1 VRSASCR
8 QLANGVLVLFS
19 TQETK
24 KGNTMTTI
32 PHRLFAIALIM
43 AVGLIANQAQ
53 AGLITSET
61 GDSSDTGFTLA
72 TSGVL
77 DGTVS
82 VNGTIEP
89 NWSTDVQLLNNQSL
103 GAPQSTS
110 TITDANAIWGG
121 ASITIAFDTSVNK
134 KGYDITG
141 IQSYAGWDT
150 GANGRSNQGYQI
162 DITFVGGKTATLLAK
177 QSWANT
183 DPVSYWTQ
191 VVIANESGT
200 GVLSNGSG
208 VVATGVESVTFS
220 NTDDAAAVGPVAYR
234 EFQIIGAAT
243 TIPEPNT
250 IMMVVTGMIGLLA
263 YAWRKR
269 K

>member
-1 VRSASCR
+1 
-8 QLANGVLVLFS
+8 
-19 TQETK
+19 
-24 KGNTMTTI
+24 MTTSS
-32 PHRLFAIALIM
+32 HRLFAIALIM

-61 GDSSDTGFTLA
+61 GDSSDAGFTLA

-77 DGTVS
+77 DATVTFS
-82 VNGTIEP
+82 GQLET
-89 NWSTDVQLLNNQSL
+89 NWSQDVQLLNDGSL
-103 GAPQSTS
+103 GPDQSNES
-110 TITDANAIWGG
+110 ISNVNGIWSDS
-121 ASITIAFDTSVNK
+121 SITLTFDTTVNK

-141 IQSYAGWDT
+141 IQTYAGWNI
-150 GANGRSNQGYQI
+150 GAAGRSNQGYQI

-177 QSWANT
+177 QSWANP

-191 VVIANESGT
+191 VTIANESGT

-208 VVATGVESVTFS
+208 VSATGVESITFS
-220 NTDDAAAVGPVAYR
+220 QTDPAAAYGGPAAYR

-243 TIPEPNT
+243 TIPEPST

-269 K
+269 R

>member
-1 VRSASCR
+1 
-8 QLANGVLVLFS
+8 
-19 TQETK
+19 
-24 KGNTMTTI
+24 MTTSS
-32 PHRLFAIALIM
+32 HRLFAIALIM

-61 GDSSDTGFTLA
+61 GDSSDAGFTLA

-77 DGTVS
+77 HGTVS

-141 IQSYAGWDT
+141 IQSFAGWDT

-162 DITFVGGKTATLLAK
+162 ELTYVGGTTKTLLAK
-177 QSWANT
+177 TSWSNS
-183 DPVSYWTQ
+183 DPICYWTQ
-191 VVIANESGT
+191 VSIANSNGS
-200 GVLSNGSG
+200 GVLDNGSG
-208 VVATGVESVTFS
+208 VVATGVESITFS
-220 NTDDAAAVGPVAYR
+220 NTDAAAAEGPVAYR

-243 TIPEPNT
+243 TIPEPST

-269 K
+269 R